1 MTHLLRFLTLSVP
14 NSQIEF
20 ISSPLLFGVLLISSP
35 AYYRNWCVL
44 LFSSFV
50 STSTYVETICSVALF
65 FFYTIIVVVIT
76 IVNLIG
82 SVIQQP
88 WLFFQISKGC
98 ISSCFLLGM
107 KNFETRLLLLLSW
120 LLLVWLALL
129 FNSLDF

>member
-1 MTHLLRFLTLSVP
+1 MSLILKL
-14 NSQIEF
+14 N
-20 ISSPLLFGVLLISSP
+20 SSPLLCSLACYLSPLQRIIKIVVYCCFLLL
-35 AYYRNWCVL
+35 YLHL
-44 LFSSFV
+44 LMLKQFAVWHYSFFII
-50 STSTYVETICSVALF
+50 Y
-65 FFYTIIVVVIT
+65 FYTIIVVVIT